1 MTYIDI
7 QIKPLFVVVIALAV
21 FIIAMVINNYNIPQT
36 LANKG
41 NNNSSDKQPQQQQD
55 FTICVNKSMDK
66 ILNGD
71 LNFSDPDP
79 ISHCFDQ
86 FLKGKINNGNGTNNN
101 GGNNDNNLNNNSS
114 FSNV

>member
-1 MTYIDI
+1 MTNINI
-7 QIKPLFVVVIALAV
+7 QIKPLLVVVVATAV
-21 FIIAMVINNYNIPQT
+21 FLIAMVINNYNNPQS
-36 LANKG
+36 LADKG
-41 NNNSSDKQPQQQQD
+41 NNNLSDKQPKQQQD

-86 FLKGKINNGNGTNNN
+86 FLKRKINNGNGTNNN
-101 GGNNDNNLNNNSS
+101 RGNNDNNLNNNSS